1 MEQNVGN
8 LLKKWDIP
16 EETIDRF
23 EKLIINDVKFL
34 QARDEIKYMNWDDI
48 IQKWNNTFQY
58 RQDQEYASV
67 QEFITKWPV
76 LEDERAIEL
85 INIDFQFLYPHSPI
99 NETNFNVKW
108 NLFFNKFLLAKK
120 YEINDEFKEN
130 LLSSLNSLHSEDQKI
145 PTQIT
150 LMAHLVP
157 PKGRFNRKGKFSTL
171 EALQSLVIVVEC
183 QMQVSDDGEA
193 RNVVQYDD
201 HVKDH
206 VGPRRVWWC
215 EALASDGRT
224 PLQVKILRSG
234 PWYKT
239 KLETWFR
246 FLIPLKSGTEI
257 GSEIGQRRL
266 LESTHGRIRARRQ
279 NRPPC
284 SSVSYLVNKASAR
297 GERRDARMQTRRER
311 LFVRSRHKITFAV
324 SRAGKQTY
332 LPLARSSSGLPR
344 RVPFVWIL
352 RFWSAVFVPTGS
364 LVKYFSD
371 SRRATCAPAGP
382 VTLHKA

>member
-171 EALQSLVIVVEC
+171 EALQSLVIVVENPGDINIKIKEK
-183 QMQVSDDGEA
+183 QKAAAERKQS
-193 RNVVQYDD
+193 VQPYIII
-201 HVKDH
+201 
-206 VGPRRVWWC
+206 
-215 EALASDGRT
+215 
-224 PLQVKILRSG
+224 Q
-234 PWYKT
+234 
-239 KLETWFR
+239 
-246 FLIPLKSGTEI
+246 
-257 GSEIGQRRL
+257 
-266 LESTHGRIRARRQ
+266 
-279 NRPPC
+279 
-284 SSVSYLVNKASAR
+284 
-297 GERRDARMQTRRER
+297 
-311 LFVRSRHKITFAV
+311 
-324 SRAGKQTY
+324 
-332 LPLARSSSGLPR
+332 
-344 RVPFVWIL
+344 
-352 RFWSAVFVPTGS
+352 GS
-364 LVKYFSD
+364 LQDYQYLYIVVDDIKYKFTSAAEAFD
-371 SRRATCAPAGP
+371 TLFKIYHVFNARYPSPADHLYLIIQRCVYD
-382 VTLHKA
+382 VTTKYDNLVPYIADVLALKQMD